1 MKGRNVSFLTWR
13 CLEKLA
19 VHLSWTDT
27 STTGVTGRNDQGQ
40 ARMSKLGMV
49 GRRRRRDKNILKWS
63 RTGSDKYSTIKW
75 WENKR
80 RQNFFKLNN
89 DDKEHKKRGANRET
103 RSQQWFLMTKD
114 WWSKLKN
121 SDRELHYFKKHTKR
135 TSLMEFSSDKRIL
148 RQFRRLL
155 QIRHDKLCAW
165 TVWRLPSLTTRILKN
180 RRKFNRRQRK
190 T

>member
-1 MKGRNVSFLTWR
+1 MKGRNVRFLTWR

-19 VHLSWTDT
+19 VQFSWTDT
-27 STTGVTGRNDQGQ
+27 SVTGVTARNERGQ
-40 ARMSKLGMV
+40 ARMSTLGMV
-49 GRRRRRDKNILKWS
+49 CRTRRRDKNILNWS
-63 RTGSDKYSTIKW
+63 RTGSDEYSTIKW
-75 WENKR
+75 WETKR
-80 RQNFFKLNN
+80 SQKCLQLNN
-89 DDKEHKKRGANRET
+89 DDKEHKERGANRKT

-121 SDRELHYFKKHTKR
+121 SDRELHYFKTHTKR

-155 QIRHDKLCAW
+155 QIRHDEPCAW
-165 TVWRLPSLTTRILKN
+165 TIWQLPSLTTRILKN
-180 RRKFNRRQRK
+180 RRTFNRRQRK